1 MNDEERQRALLAF
14 WFGAPGSPEHDT
26 PRGVWFERND
36 DFDAALRE
44 RFLADHQR
52 ACNGGCDDWA
62 ETADGALALVLLLD
76 QLSRNLHRGRPEGFA
91 YDAKARG
98 VANAA
103 LARGFERAVAPVRC
117 IFFYLPLMHSEALAD
132 QERCI
137 ALLALLPTGA
147 QRDGSLASAQRHRDI
162 IARFGRFPHRNLVLG
177 RASTAEEMAFLAE
190 PNSSF

>member
-1 MNDEERQRALLAF
+1 MSDEARQRALLAF
-14 WFGAPGSPEHDT
+14 WFGAPGSPVHDA
-26 PRGVWFERND
+26 PRGIWFERND
-36 DFDAALRE
+36 DFDAALRA

-76 QLSRNLHRGRPEGFA
+76 QLSRNLHRGRPESFA
-91 YDAKARG
+91 SDAKARE
-98 VANAA
+98 VARAA

-132 QERCI
+132 QEACI

-177 RASTAEEMAFLAE
+177 RASTAEEAAFLAE